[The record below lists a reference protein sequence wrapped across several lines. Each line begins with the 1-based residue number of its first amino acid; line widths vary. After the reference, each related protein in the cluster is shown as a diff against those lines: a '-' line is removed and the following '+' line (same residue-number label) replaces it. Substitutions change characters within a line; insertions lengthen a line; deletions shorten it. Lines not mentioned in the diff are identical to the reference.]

1 MLVMVIMR
9 DIFKSVENKLNF
21 FNYFLCS
28 QRPVWFQAIVD
39 LLEQVFCFLCLKSN
53 QCICIQHTCNQE
65 KNLAISP
72 TMIALNSYH
81 NINICFDG
89 LVVFI

>member
-9 DIFKSVENKLNF
+9 DIFKSVENKLNL
-21 FNYFLCS
+21 FNYLLCS

-39 LLEQVFCFLCLKSN
+39 LLEQVFCFLCLQSN
-53 QCICIQHTCNQE
+53 QCICNVYNILVIKK

-72 TMIALNSYH
+72 TMVALNSYH
-81 NINICFDG
+81 NINMF
-89 LVVFI
+89 